1 MHKCLFSH
9 RLDSFVGVIRLCD
22 VLTIIAGGCAAGLG
36 HVGLVEGGEAGE
48 VAGRVE
54 RVQGGVDRG
63 RQQRVL
69 QSSATGHEVESL
81 ESLLQQIWCIRHQR
95 ESDELVSVH

>member
-1 MHKCLFSH
+1 MEFNCTQMFLHTAWRVFSLSSS
-9 RLDSFVGVIRLCD
+9 LDSD
-22 VLTIIAGGCAAGLG
+22 AVLTMVVAGGGAAGLG

-48 VAGRVE
+48 VAGGVK

-69 QSSATGHEVESL
+69 QSSTTGHEVQSL
-81 ESLLQQIWCIRHQR
+81 ESFLQT
-95 ESDELVSVH
+95 

>member
-1 MHKCLFSH
+1 MFLHTAWIVFSLSSSSVEPDH
-9 RLDSFVGVIRLCD
+9 G
-22 VLTIIAGGCAAGLG
+22 VLTIVAGGGAAGLG

-48 VAGRVE
+48 VARRVK

-69 QSSATGHEVESL
+69 QSSTTGHEVQSL
-81 ESLLQQIWCIRHQR
+81 ESLLQT
-95 ESDELVSVH
+95 

>member
-1 MHKCLFSH
+1 MLLSS
-9 RLDSFVGVIRLCD
+9 DGASNV
-22 VLTIIAGGCAAGLG
+22 VLTIVAGGCAAGLG

>member
-1 MHKCLFSH
+1 MFLHTAWIVFS
-9 RLDSFVGVIRLCD
+9 LSSSSLEPDA
-22 VLTIIAGGCAAGLG
+22 VLTIVAGGGAAGLG

-48 VAGRVE
+48 VAGGVK

-69 QSSATGHEVESL
+69 QSSTTGHEVQSL
-81 ESLLQQIWCIRHQR
+81 ESFLQT
-95 ESDELVSVH
+95 

>member
-1 MHKCLFSH
+1 MHTNVFAH
-9 RLDSFVGVIRLCD
+9 RLDSFFPVIIISEPD
-22 VLTIIAGGCAAGLG
+22 HGVLTIVAGGGAAGLG

-48 VAGRVE
+48 VARRVK

-69 QSSATGHEVESL
+69 QSSTTGHEVQSL
-81 ESLLQQIWCIRHQR
+81 ESLLQT
-95 ESDELVSVH
+95 